1 MATRLLQYYGANILE
16 WKGAVMSIF
25 NTVMVAAVLSILPL
39 RGTAGAQPAGTIETG
54 TSIDVRTN
62 EEINTNSS
70 DGRIYS
76 GSVDR
81 DVRDTRGGIAIPRGS
96 YVELVVRKQSDQF
109 ALDLESVSI
118 NGNRFAIQ
126 AQNNVIAGDRREGIG
141 ANERTGE
148 FVGGGAVIGAIIG
161 AIAGGGKGAAIG
173 GGVGAAAGAGTQVA
187 TRGKNVS
194 VPAESLLTFRLDQ
207 RLYTGITDSGFSRNG
222 GHYHSGYG
230 TTAGNTAAYD
240 AGLQA
245 GRYDR
250 DHNREY
256 DAYSNQWTGAD
267 LRDFQSAYQRGYD
280 ETRESSAQ
288 GTGSIRIQA
297 DHSIQ
302 WRGPEGSKVFVQVDD
317 NPRQLFGAGASGT
330 QPAPWILSGH
340 RYVFVLQDASGR
352 EIARDENDLRQPRG
366 SRTRG

>member
-1 MATRLLQYYGANILE
+1 
-16 WKGAVMSIF
+16 
-25 NTVMVAAVLSILPL
+25 
-39 RGTAGAQPAGTIETG
+39 
-54 TSIDVRTN
+54 VRTD

-70 DGRIYS
+70 DGRIFS
-76 GSVDR
+76 GTVDR
-81 DVRDTRGGIAIPRGS
+81 DVRDIRGGIAIPKGS

-118 NGNRFAIQ
+118 NAARFAIQ
-126 AQNNVIAGDRREGIG
+126 AENNVIGGDRREGLG

-187 TRGKNVS
+187 TRGKNVN
-194 VPAESLLTFRLDQ
+194 VPAESLLTFRLEQ
-207 RLYTGITDSGFSRNG
+207 RLYTGIADNGFSRNG

-230 TTAGNTAAYD
+230 TTAGNSAAYD

-256 DAYSNQWTGAD
+256 DAHSDRYTGAD
-267 LRDFQSAYQRGYD
+267 LRDFQSAYARGYD
-280 ETRESSAQ
+280 ETRESSTQ
-288 GTGSIRIQA
+288 GSGSIRIEA
-297 DHSIQ
+297 DHSVR
-302 WRGPEGSKVFVQVDD
+302 WRGPADSKVFVQVDN
-317 NPRQLFGAGASGT
+317 NPRQLFAAGASGS
-330 QPAPWILSGH
+330 QAAPWILSGH
-340 RYVFVLQDASGR
+340 RYVFILQDPNGN

-366 SRTRG
+366 SRTR